1 MTDFTYSPT
10 IPRKPG
16 ALTAVGVMTLLN
28 GLFNIAYG
36 LTLTFGFA
44 VTIVGLVCTPLTIL
58 PTILGIF
65 ETFYAI
71 RLLKNPL
78 PRGTRPSQALAIW
91 QIIAVVTGNLFSPV
105 VGILALVFYSDT
117 NVAAYF
123 AEINNG

>member
-1 MTDFTYSPT
+1 MTEFTQTPYV
-10 IPRKPG
+10 PRKPG

-44 VTIVGLVCTPLTIL
+44 ISIVGLICTPLTII

-65 ETFYAI
+65 ESIYGI

-78 PRGTRPSQALAIW
+78 ARGTRPSQALAIW
-91 QIIAVVTGNLFSPV
+91 EIIAVVTGNLFSPV
-105 VGILALVFYSDT
+105 VGILALMFYNDSS
-117 NVAAYF
+117 VAAYF
-123 AEINNG
+123 AEINN

>member
-1 MTDFTYSPT
+1 MTNFTEAAY

-16 ALTAVGVMTLLN
+16 ALTAVGIMTVLN

-36 LTLTFGFA
+36 LVLTFGFA
-44 VTIVGLVCTPLTIL
+44 ITIVGLICTPLTIL

-65 ETFYAI
+65 ETIYGI

-78 PRGTRPSQALAIW
+78 ERGTRPSQALAIW

-105 VGILALVFYSDT
+105 VGILALVFYNDDKVT
-117 NVAAYF
+117 AYF
-123 AEINNG
+123 AEINNR

>member
-1 MTDFTYSPT
+1 MTAYAAPPAF
-10 IPRKPG
+10 PRKPG

-44 VTIVGLVCTPLTIL
+44 ITIVGLICTPLTII

-65 ETFYAI
+65 ETIYAI

-78 PRGTRPSQALAIW
+78 ARGTRPSQALAIW
-91 QIIAVVTGNLFSPV
+91 EIIAVVTGNLFSPV
-105 VGILALVFYSDT
+105 VGILALVFYNDA

-123 AEINNG
+123 AEINN